1 MKKKIICG
9 KVEWERGHFFVQS
22 IPVSLNQ
29 PLLEPYIFYAW
40 MSFCKSVKL

>member
-9 KVEWERGHFFVQS
+9 KVEWERGYFFVQS